1 MKPKRQRTPKVIK
14 RTRTLL
20 AVPKTPGGFLD
31 YPPLECPHAK
41 NYCPDPARYEMA
53 RIADYATCH
62 SSCKHGKD
70 CYRREEQD
78 EGTRK
83 RIRQMKNRMEE
94 E

>member
-1 MKPKRQRTPKVIK
+1 MKPKRQRTPKAVK

-31 YPPLECPHAK
+31 YPPLECQHAK
-41 NYCPDPARYEMA
+41 DYCPDPTRYEA
-53 RIADYATCH
+53 VRIADYAICH
-62 SSCKHGKD
+62 SSCKQGKS
-70 CYRREEQD
+70 CYRREEED

-83 RIRQMKNRMEE
+83 RIKQMKNGTEE